1 MILTILGFFIAL
13 NSPLRIYYTA
23 ENLMNIIFFMLMA
36 SSLSPI
42 TNINT
47 IVELLFFDYLL
58 FAYIICVMSM
68 VSQWYNKIFGL
79 IHNPNP

>member
-1 MILTILGFFIAL
+1 MNMVLTILGFFIAL

-68 VSQWYNKIFGL
+68 VS
-79 IHNPNP
+79 

>member
-1 MILTILGFFIAL
+1 MNMILTILGFFIAL

-68 VSQWYNKIFGL
+68 VS
-79 IHNPNP
+79 